1 MPTNEERRVI
11 AQILRVLAD
20 ENTVTAT
27 PSFNHVLFSALG
39 GEPPSPPSMPTLG
52 DLEAY
57 DKALLYRLADLI
69 EPEERTC
76 TFSVYQTGDEHFP
89 TCSVCGYEAARE
101 EWEEYVSGMLYE
113 KRFCPNCGSKE
124 IRNAD

>member
-1 MPTNEERRVI
+1 MISNEERHDVAAR
-11 AQILRVLAD
+11 LRMLAD

-39 GEPPSPPSMPTLG
+39 GEPPSPPSVPTLG

-69 EPEERTC
+69 EPEPERTC
-76 TFSVYQTGDEHFP
+76 HFRNDGHGLLWCDADGCDYDMDDCFP
-89 TCSVCGYEAARE
+89 IPNY
-101 EWEEYVSGMLYE
+101 
-113 KRFCPNCGSKE
+113 CPNCGSKLVE
-124 IRNAD
+124 RCR